1 MDAFKLGT
9 DHPNAVQDSSRA
21 EADTAH
27 LGGGWSIGLP
37 RPTAI
42 RHAFAGDLVADARAE
57 RVAPRWALRIF
68 WTPLIGG
75 VLVAMTFVVRPVY
88 YGLLREDHPIEWLQF
103 AFCLLAAVAAAL
115 AVSGLARRR
124 RWAHA
129 AVMAMMALGCLGLAG
144 EEISWGQRVF
154 GFVGSVVE
162 NNRQGELNLH
172 NVDAEAGIPIEE
184 LFRVAEMVV
193 GLIGALLPLL
203 TRRQQVRLPGSFWR
217 MVSPPLFLAPCFL
230 TVFAYR
236 FLRLL
241 VPAEISALVK
251 YQEWAEVCLY
261 SGLATMAVLI
271 YAGLKPSPAG
281 TVTLDQTP
289 ASAPASAPAVLRLPD
304 LSLIV
309 VVAAAIALVTAL
321 FAFLSLLSGIAP
333 GNV

>member
-1 MDAFKLGT
+1 MDAFGLGT
-9 DHPNAVQDSSRA
+9 HHPGEVHGSSRA
-21 EADTAH
+21 EVDTGH
-27 LGGGWSIGLP
+27 LSGGWSAKLP
-37 RPTAI
+37 RPNAI
-42 RHAFAGDLVADARAE
+42 WHTFAGDLVADARAE
-57 RVAPRWALRIF
+57 RVTPRWALRIF

-75 VLVAMTFVVRPVY
+75 VLVAMTFVARPMY
-88 YGLLREDHPIEWLQF
+88 YGLLREDRPVEWLQF

-115 AVSGLARRR
+115 AASGLTRRR
-124 RWAHA
+124 QWAHA
-129 AVMAMMALGCLGLAG
+129 AVMVMMALGCLGLAG

-203 TRRQQVRLPGSFWR
+203 TRRQQARLPGSFWR
-217 MVSPPLFLAPCFL
+217 LVSPPLFLTPCFL
-230 TVFAYR
+230 AVFAYR

-261 SGLATMAVLI
+261 GGLATMAVLV
-271 YAGLKPSPAG
+271 YAGLRHSAAS
-281 TVTLDQTP
+281 TATLDQTSTP
-289 ASAPASAPAVLRLPD
+289 TVLRLSD
-304 LSLIV
+304 LGLI
-309 VVAAAIALVTAL
+309 VVAAAAIAFVTAL
-321 FAFLSLLSGIAP
+321 FAFFSLLSGIAP
-333 GNV
+333 GNI